1 MKYGIVVNG
10 TIISNEKILEEAMKI
25 MAENVEND
33 TDVCEG
39 LECEKCAFK
48 NKNIVLDSVYLRRTN
63 SLVMLTYWKFRY
75 SESCHFS
82 IIVTETYEG
91 IRVYFLD
98 NNGEVDWYDSYW
110 SQIDDYKKMGLIT
123 FIEQGEIEKIEKELF

>member
-1 MKYGIVVNG
+1 
-10 TIISNEKILEEAMKI
+10 
-25 MAENVEND
+25 
-33 TDVCEG
+33 
-39 LECEKCAFK
+39 
-48 NKNIVLDSVYLRRTN
+48 
-63 SLVMLTYWKFRY
+63 MLTYWKFRY